1 MKCALGGSVAAGQIC
16 AGITIR
22 PFGKALK
29 AHWQMRVAAM
39 GMCSFVAGMAA
50 VTIDRGN
57 MAIAFMALAGFSVGY
72 VELLALIMVPF
83 TCPPGDIG
91 LASGFQSSC
100 RGTSGTIATAIYATV
115 LANRNVINIP
125 GQVGPA
131 AIAAGLP
138 ESSVAAAIAAAEA
151 GTPAAFAKV
160 PGMTPAI
167 QAAITLATRVAN
179 AMSFRTM
186 FLVSLAFGLT
196 SVIGS
201 FFIGNLDEHLTD
213 DVARKLQDRKGRRVQ
228 NDTEDAKSV

>member
-1 MKCALGGSVAAGQIC
+1 MAFGQIC
-16 AGITIR
+16 AGITLR

-29 AHWQMRVAAM
+29 AHWQMRAAAM
-39 GMCSFVAGMAA
+39 GMCSFMAA
-50 VTIDRGN
+50 LAAITIDRGN

-83 TCPPGDIG
+83 TCPQEDIG

-100 RGTSGTIATAIYATV
+100 RGTSGTIVTAIYATV
-115 LANRNVINIP
+115 LANRNLINIP

-138 ESSVAAAIAAAEA
+138 ESSVAAAIAAAQV

-160 PGMTPAI
+160 PGITPKI
-167 QAAITLATRVAN
+167 QAAITLAVRIAN
-179 AMSFRTM
+179 AMSFKTM
-186 FLVSLAFGLT
+186 FLVSLAFGVT

-201 FFIGNLDEHLTD
+201 FFIGNLDDHLTD
-213 DVARKLQDRKGRRVQ
+213 EVARKLQNRKGPQDRSDV
-228 NDTEDAKSV
+228 EEAKSL